1 MAKKVMKKY
10 QNGGGIN
17 KMNPSKGPVK
27 PGSREA
33 FDKIKTGPIP
43 KSAFEPM
50 KPVRPPKSTR
60 KAGPSTPASIMKGM
74 RKGGSMRGQ
83 AC

>member
-10 QNGGGIN
+10 QAGGGIN

-50 KPVRPPKSTR
+50 KPVRPPKSVR
-60 KAGPSTPASIMKGM
+60 KTKPTMQPSM
-74 RKGGSMRGQ
+74 RKGGSMRGKS
-83 AC
+83 C